1 MKCEM
6 IPTIQAVAEYM
17 PPKKNGFFEKSMEVA
32 KLLLEH
38 EPVNALCS
46 VINQGIQTIGMIRET
61 KYRADTFKYAAHLEE
76 VRTQAMVEM
85 AKIQYSQGINLY
97 IDRAFQRSLDAMESE
112 YLMQSRRLND
122 YGRRMI
128 GEIDKRVDV
137 AYKGI
142 DLRYVN
148 TIKENE
154 MKCAAYRD
162 YTDRSVKEGVR
173 KTDVAL
179 YLIKKMADNMNRYD
193 SRAISDICGVLQEMM
208 RTNPISFE
216 EYIVLSDVI
225 KKKGLK

>member
-38 EPVNALCS
+38 EPVNAFCS

-85 AKIQYSQGINLY
+85 AKIQNSQGINLY

-162 YTDRSVKEGVR
+162 YTDRLAKENVKKEEV
-173 KTDVAL
+173 TL
-179 YLIKKMADNMNRYD
+179 YLIQKMADNLDRID
-193 SRAISDICGVLQEMM
+193 SRAITATCGVLQEMI

-216 EYIVLSDVI
+216 EYIHLSEMI